1 MSERKVLNKYYPPD
15 FDPSK
20 VPKSKEKRNATFE
33 IRLMAPCNMRCTT
46 CGEYIYK
53 GRKFNARKED
63 VDDMNYLGLRIYR
76 FYIKCT
82 ACVSEICFR
91 TDPATTD
98 YIIEAGATRNFE
110 ALRKAEEI
118 AEKEQEARKEE
129 LENNPM
135 KLLEERTT
143 QSKNEMEIAESLD
156 ELRELNRRTVALDY
170 DSMFEKFAEEK
181 RNAELAEEQRDEEF
195 VKSIFSKDDAGDKI
209 KRLHDDSDE
218 EQEEGTVKKV
228 SRLENATDHL
238 VEKRSTAEKAVWER
252 SIGTLSNKKAGL
264 GVLVKKKVLT
274 TLEAPKHSKTENE
287 ISTKVI
293 PRLGSVSSKPSL
305 SSGSGSNALGLLG
318 NYSGSESE

>member
-1 MSERKVLNKYYPPD
+1 MVLNKYYPPD

-91 TDPATTD
+91 TDPASTD
-98 YIIEAGATRNFE
+98 YVIEAGATRNFE

-118 AEKEQEARKEE
+118 AEKEENARKEE

-156 ELRELNRRTVALDY
+156 ELRELNRRTVAIDY
-170 DSMFEKFAEEK
+170 DTMFAKFDQERQAAQIEEEK
-181 RNAELAEEQRDEEF
+181 KDEEF
-195 VKSIFSKDDAGDKI
+195 VKSIFSKSADTGDKI
-209 KRLHDDSDE
+209 KRLQENSDE
-218 EQEEGTVKKV
+218 DDEDDKVPKKV

-238 VEKRSTAEKAVWER
+238 VEKKAAGEKAVWEK
-252 SIGTLSNKKAGL
+252 SIGYLSSKKGGL
-264 GVLVKKKVLT
+264 GVLVKKKTADSVVKKNTPAKPT
-274 TLEAPKHSKTENE
+274 TTTSLA
-287 ISTKVI
+287 
-293 PRLGSVSSKPSL
+293 SVSAPAAKPSA
-305 SSGSGSNALGLLG
+305 GSSNALGLLG
-318 NYSGSESE
+318 NYSGSSSGSESE